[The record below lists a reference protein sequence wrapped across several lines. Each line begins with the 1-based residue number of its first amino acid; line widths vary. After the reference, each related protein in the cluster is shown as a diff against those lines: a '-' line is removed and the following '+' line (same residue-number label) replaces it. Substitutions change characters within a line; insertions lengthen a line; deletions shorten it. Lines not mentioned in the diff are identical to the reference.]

1 MHTDNQV
8 AVQNFLIE
16 TRKISDPIERL
27 QALESSEFSEDAAI
41 KAAKA
46 WWAARYSFADK
57 KKTRAQDK
65 FLWFLLTLKSCVNNN
80 MTMRSRPV
88 VKTYEEAFLSAE
100 TNAAIALD
108 NRLEEEVLSA
118 CVLYLSTIELNPG
131 FFGFKSGKSLS
142 QDETLM
148 RMALIVGD
156 QLMAGVYTTCRE
168 LPHADL
174 IIRCLYKGAEQLYP
188 GVSAK
193 IEAMLRDSNN
203 EQICDFIKR
212 AIGMS

>member
-1 MHTDNQV
+1 MHSDNQ
-8 AVQNFLIE
+8 AAIQDFLTE
-16 TRKISDPIERL
+16 ARKIADPIERL
-27 QALESSEFSEDAAI
+27 QALEGSEFSEDASI

-46 WWAARYSFADK
+46 WWTARYSFADK
-57 KKTRAQDK
+57 KKTRVQDK

-108 NRLEEEVLSA
+108 NRLEEEVLNA
-118 CVLYLSTIELNPG
+118 CVLYLGTIDLNPG
-131 FFGFKSGKSLS
+131 FFGFKAGKSLS
-142 QDETLM
+142 QDETLN
-148 RMALIVGD
+148 RMAIIVGD
-156 QLMAGVYTTCRE
+156 QLMAGVYTTCSK
-168 LPHADL
+168 LPHAGL
-174 IIRCLYKGAEQLYP
+174 IIRCLYKGADQLYP

-203 EQICDFIKR
+203 EQIRDFIKR
-212 AIGMS
+212 AIGMC